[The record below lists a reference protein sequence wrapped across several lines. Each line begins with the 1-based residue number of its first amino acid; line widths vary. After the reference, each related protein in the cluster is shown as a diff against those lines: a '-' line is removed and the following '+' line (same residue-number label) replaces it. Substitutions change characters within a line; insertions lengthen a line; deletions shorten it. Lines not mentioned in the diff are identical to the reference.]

1 MQAAVALEHC
11 EFLQVIRLL
20 ELAEPHRPAVGSGPE
35 PANEVVRFRS
45 RVDFGFPSCQVDG
58 LSATGF
64 APGQGPAYELTSR
77 MLTLLGRFGPMPA
90 VYSEQVMRRLGK
102 GDHAGRDFLDLFHH
116 RLVTLWIKICKAI
129 QPELNLTDA
138 RESDYMRQLNAING
152 LGLDSLASQEGQ
164 AENALAAGVGLPVRA
179 RIGAAD
185 LARLV
190 CFHFDVPCRVRSF
203 VGEWVPLRDQ
213 DQARLSAR
221 GGSPLGRRGALG
233 ARAWD
238 ANGRFALEL
247 GPLETRRFRDFLPDG
262 ADHAALCRL
271 VRFHAGPDL
280 VFSLVLLPQKQC
292 VAGACLSAGG
302 GDALGWTTRLAA
314 AEPTVPAPVTLLTD
328 PMASPC
334 EGRRPPLFH

>member
-1 MQAAVALEHC
+1 MQTAVALEHC

-20 ELAEPHRPAVGSGPE
+20 EQAESQRPSVGSGPE

-45 RVDFGFPSCQVDG
+45 RIDFGFPSRQVDA
-58 LSATGF
+58 LTATG
-64 APGQGPAYELTSR
+64 AALGQGPAYELTSR

-90 VYSEQVMRRLGK
+90 VYSEQVMSRLGK
-102 GDHAGRDFLDLFHH
+102 GDHAGRDFIDLFHH

-129 QPELNLTDA
+129 QPELNLTDV
-138 RESDYMRQLNAING
+138 RNSDYMKQINAING

-164 AENALAAGVGLPVRA
+164 AEQALAAGVGLPVRP

-203 VGEWVPLRDQ
+203 VGEWVTLRDH
-213 DQARLSAR
+213 DQACLSVL

-233 ARAWD
+233 RRAWD
-238 ANGRFALEL
+238 PNGRFALEL
-247 GPLETRRFRDFLPDG
+247 GPLDPQRFRDFLPGG

-280 VFSLVLLPQKQC
+280 VFSLVLLPQKQR
-292 VAGACLSAGG
+292 VAGARLNAGG
-302 GDALGWTTRLAA
+302 GDALGWTARLSA
-314 AEPTVPAPVTLLTD
+314 AEPTVLAPVTLFPDRL
-328 PMASPC
+328 AS
-334 EGRRPPLFH
+334 EDDGG

>member
-20 ELAEPHRPAVGSGPE
+20 EQAQPHRPAVGSGPE
-35 PANEVVRFRS
+35 PGNEVVRFRS
-45 RVDFGFPSCQVDG
+45 RVDFGFPSSQVDG
-58 LSATGF
+58 LTATGAAF
-64 APGQGPAYELTSR
+64 GEGAAYELTSR

-90 VYSEQVMRRLGK
+90 VYSEQVMSRLGK
-102 GDHAGRDFLDLFHH
+102 GDHAGRDFLDVFHH

-138 RESDYMRQLNAING
+138 RESDYMKQLNAING
-152 LGLDSLASQEGQ
+152 LGLDSLASQEGL
-164 AENALAAGVGLPVRA
+164 AEQALAAGVGLPVRP

-190 CFHFDVPCRVRSF
+190 QFHFDVPCRVRSF
-203 VGEWVPLRDQ
+203 VGEWVTLRDH
-213 DQARLSAR
+213 DQACLSAH

-233 ARAWD
+233 RRAWD
-238 ANGRFALEL
+238 PNGRFALEL

-262 ADHAALCRL
+262 VDYPDLCRL

-280 VFSLVLLPQKQC
+280 VFSLVLLPQKRP
-292 VAGACLSAGG
+292 VAGARLSADD
-302 GDALGWTTRLAA
+302 GDALGWTACLAA
-314 AEPTVPAPVTLLTD
+314 AAPTVPASVTLFPDRL
-328 PMASPC
+328 ASEC
-334 EGRRPPLFH
+334 DGRQGSVFD